1 MLSTQLPKE
10 TDQTPAEKNIKRS
23 IIKQKTLKRN
33 NKTPLKR
40 LKTRKFQ
47 KRMKQDMDSK
57 EIGIFNIDEECKN
70 DSISE
75 NANKYYM
82 FNSPTPDASGSK
94 LDIGFDD
101 SDVKSHIEKKSM
113 INIDLKQH
121 PRNLKLNLVSNIN
134 NSQISNEE
142 DRRLPIGKTQH
153 ASTSP
158 TIPLEKK
165 QLKYF
170 KEIGIGTK
178 EPDETQTEQFEL
190 KKSKLYKLFIENF
203 DNYTALSEYV
213 SLVLNQKYRCIAV
226 TQSIIFSA
234 PKTLS
239 QP

>member
-10 TDQTPAEKNIKRS
+10 TDQTPAEKSIKRS
-23 IIKQKTLKRN
+23 IIRQKTLKRK

-47 KRMKQDMDSK
+47 KRLEQDMESK

-70 DSISE
+70 DSVSE

-82 FNSPTPDASGSK
+82 INSPTPDASGTK

-101 SDVKSHIEKKSM
+101 SDAKSHIEKKSM

-121 PRNLKLNLVSNIN
+121 PRNLKLKLVSNIN
-134 NSQISNEE
+134 NSQISIEE
-142 DRRLPIGKTQH
+142 DRIFPIGKTQH

-158 TIPLEKK
+158 TIPLDKK
-165 QLKYF
+165 PLKYF
-170 KEIGIGTK
+170 KEVGIGTK

-213 SLVLNQKYRCIAV
+213 G
-226 TQSIIFSA
+226 
-234 PKTLS
+234 LS
-239 QP
+239 YKLKI